1 MLKRKTFKRAAN
13 SADQSLSQQLARE
26 LSSKQIDPSKEA
38 ANSPPNENSNKGED
52 TRMLHDVAQ
61 ITAQSFASSEEAMNV
76 TLEVLCRFLDC
87 QTLFISRV
95 GITLSNEIDG
105 PSQHTLKIMGVRNQG
120 TLQPARGGERPLDET
135 YCHTVWQTHQPL
147 IVEDSTRD
155 PFYQQLL
162 TTKDYNIGSYI
173 GVPLIYSDGR
183 VYGTLCSQDSHPR
196 PLTQQPEKLELMQIM
211 ARFLITHI
219 EREELTIQLRESER
233 AQAELVHKEQGARM
247 EADSNL
253 RELNAIID
261 AMGDGM
267 LVSNR
272 NGQLHV
278 NEVAR
283 QILSVIPDCK
293 TLEEFLARQGER
305 TVVWDENTQPMPIEQ
320 LPIVRV
326 LRGEHLV
333 GENMVMVQRENA
345 QGMKRFLSVSG
356 MPIYDE
362 QERVNGCV
370 LIFRDIHER
379 YLLQRQ
385 TQELNTRFNEF
396 LSIASH
402 ELKGPLTA
410 LKGNIQL
417 AQRALRRLM
426 PQHQQENDPSIS
438 LLKKIQRYLERTEH
452 QVRLQTRL
460 TSDMLDV
467 SRIRAGTLA
476 LHRQPCDLKQVVR
489 ESVEDQRQVAEG
501 RIINLELPTTDIF
514 VHGDAERLGQVVNN
528 YLTNAC
534 KYSASDKPIKVT
546 LITEEEEI
554 CVTVSDQGPGLT
566 LDEQERVWER
576 FYRAKEV
583 TVLSGSSIGLGLG
596 LHICKTIVEQHGG
609 NVGLQS
615 TLGQGSHFWFTLP
628 LSKS

>member
-1 MLKRKTFKRAAN
+1 MDA
-13 SADQSLSQQLARE
+13 
-26 LSSKQIDPSKEA
+26 
-38 ANSPPNENSNKGED
+38 
-52 TRMLHDVAQ
+52 
-61 ITAQSFASSEEAMNV
+61 
-76 TLEVLCRFLDC
+76 TLEVLRRFLDC

-95 GITLSNEIDG
+95 EITPSNEIDG
-105 PSQHTLKIMGVRNQG
+105 ANQHTLKIMGVRNQG
-120 TLQPARGGERPLDET
+120 TSQPARGGERALDET
-135 YCHTVWQTHQPL
+135 YCHTIWQTHQPL
-147 IVEDSTRD
+147 IVEDSTRS
-155 PFYQQLL
+155 PFYQKLL

-183 VYGTLCSQDSHPR
+183 IYGTLCSQDSRPR
-196 PLTQQPEKLELMQIM
+196 PLMQQPEKLELMQIM
-211 ARFLITHI
+211 ARFLISHI
-219 EREELTIQLRESER
+219 EREELTTQLREAEC
-233 AQAELVHKEQGARM
+233 AQAELARKEREAHM
-247 EADSNL
+247 EADRHL
-253 RELNAIID
+253 RELNAILD

-272 NGQLHV
+272 DGQLRV

-293 TLEEFLARQGER
+293 TLEEFLARQQER
-305 TVVWDENTQPMPIEQ
+305 TVVWDENTQPVLSEQ

-326 LRGEHLV
+326 LNGEHLV
-333 GENMVMVQRENA
+333 GEKMVMVQRENA
-345 QGMKRFLSVSG
+345 QGVKRFLSVSG

-362 QERVNGCV
+362 QEHVNGCV

-410 LKGNIQL
+410 FKGNIQL

-426 PQHQQENDPSIS
+426 SQHQQEHDTSIN
-438 LLKKIQRYLERTEH
+438 LLEKIQRYLERAEH

-476 LHRQPCDLKQVVR
+476 LYMQRCDLKQVVK
-489 ESVEDQRQVAEG
+489 EIVEDQRQVAEG
-501 RIINLELPTTDIF
+501 RRIDLELPTADIF

-534 KYSASDKPIKVT
+534 KYSASDKSIKVT
-546 LITEEEEI
+546 VITEGMEGRVI
-554 CVTVSDQGPGLT
+554 VSDQGPGLT
-566 LDEQERVWER
+566 LDEQTRVWER
-576 FYRAKEV
+576 FYRSKDISIM
-583 TVLSGSSIGLGLG
+583 SGNSIGLGLG

-609 NVGLQS
+609 SVGLQS
-615 TLGQGSHFWFTLP
+615 TVGQGSHFWFTLP
-628 LSKS
+628 LSKT